1 MAQQQAG
8 SPPTTPTTAAPMIGE
23 TGRRPSF
30 TQRLVGNGREWMS
43 GFYTSMEKDDVIAGQ
58 GFGDALDDFVPTN
71 MAYSQERRRN
81 SSVSSDSD
89 GIGELAGIRRG
100 SITERVAGMQ
110 LYRKPKS
117 NLESYA
123 VGFATL
129 VDDQN

>member
-1 MAQQQAG
+1 
-8 SPPTTPTTAAPMIGE
+8 MIGE

-110 LYRKPKS
+110 VKNPSTPSSSNDSTGGASRFRKSFLSSSDMEDFSVLY
-117 NLESYA
+117 
-123 VGFATL
+123 
-129 VDDQN
+129 